1 MNAAEKAQ
9 YARLDRQ
16 WLAAHGICQRC
27 RTEPAGDRVRAFP
40 QQCELPKPICKCLR
54 GM

>member
-16 WLAAHGICQRC
+16 WLAAHGIGAGRNLREIGCERFRNNVNC
-27 RTEPAGDRVRAFP
+27 RNRYVSV
-40 QQCELPKPICKCLR
+40 
-54 GM
+54 